1 MENKYYLQSAE
12 LIDDQINGQLYYL
25 LVYSNGIQKRTD
37 HIKFEDS
44 THIKLELTLNN

>member
-12 LIDDQINGQLYYL
+12 LIDDQMNGQLYYL

-37 HIKFEDS
+37 HIKFEHS
-44 THIKLELTLNN
+44 TNIQIELTLNN